1 MTAHDIN
8 NGSDVRTHEQALRV
22 FFSKRTP
29 RTIAKIAAGSW
40 AARLFLGP
48 PGLRDVAAAATAIAI
63 WPFQEWVMHKYLLHV
78 EPRTIAGVRIDPDF
92 ARAHRDH
99 HADPRDIDGT
109 LLPTKVVHL
118 AGPVAAGLWLLAFG
132 PTRTAVTG
140 MATYSTM
147 PRSTSGPISSC
158 TRTSSRRRPTA
169 NACAAITASTTSAT
183 RATGSRLRSRSSTV
197 CSAPRPIRRRSRARP
212 PRWTSTASAP
222 PIEPSPNICVRLR
235 AAASASDAHRCHLP
249 LRRAQRTR
257 SRSSVWSCYIACV
270 RSQTILPDTI

>member
-132 PTRTAVTG
+132 PTRAAVTG

-147 PRSTSGPISSC
+147 TLFYEWTHFIVHTNVKPKTAYGERVRRNHRLHHFRHEGYWFAFTVPLIDRLFGTAPDPKTITRS
-158 TRTSSRRRPTA
+158 PTA
-169 NACAAITASTTSAT
+169 MDLH
-183 RATGSRLRSRSSTV
+183 G
-197 CSAPRPIRRRSRARP
+197 
-212 PRWTSTASAP
+212 
-222 PIEPSPNICVRLR
+222 LR
-235 AAASASDAHRCHLP
+235 AAD
-249 LRRAQRTR
+249 
-257 SRSSVWSCYIACV
+257 
-270 RSQTILPDTI
+270 